1 MALPIDS
8 LPLMS
13 EEEEYDD
20 MEMPYQSII
29 PPMGFQ
35 PPKEAEGGKAFDV
48 VARVRMEDGELIV
61 ESVNGMPLD
70 DSMEEPDMEVEEITA
85 DAGDDMAG
93 LDAAM
98 SGMM

>member
-1 MALPIDS
+1 MASPLDS

-13 EEEEYDD
+13 DVEEED

-35 PPKEAEGGKAFDV
+35 PPKEAENGKAFDV
-48 VARVRMEDGELIV
+48 VARVRMENGELIV

-70 DSMEEPDMEVEEITA
+70 DSMEEPEMEVEEITA